1 MSPIVLFQLKMAFN
15 PCHNETV
22 EPLNKGSHT
31 DVEFALT
38 DGEMDSPDTLS
49 IGRGYRDATEDAC
62 PDRKEYLQ

>member
-1 MSPIVLFQLKMAFN
+1 LSYFSKKERLEPLSPSA
-15 PCHNETV
+15 V

-38 DGEMDSPDTLS
+38 DGEMESLDSLS
-49 IGRGYRDATEDAC
+49 IGRGYRDATENAR